1 MFTELIYSSR
11 HFQCLALILSYINYV
26 SWGRPRHLYTYFGWS
41 ANLSIEDVISL
52 NKYLGRSMLK
62 IMVGI

>member
-1 MFTELIYSSR
+1 MFMELIYSPR
-11 HFQCLALILSYINYV
+11 HFWCLALILSYINYV